1 MYLYF
6 EIANKKK
13 HLIDFHG
20 THGVRVY
27 CTRLKYIF
35 RVFLLHVV
43 LTQNS

>member
-27 CTRLKYIF
+27 CTRLKYKEFFYCSIDAK
-35 RVFLLHVV
+35 
-43 LTQNS
+43 

>member
-13 HLIDFHG
+13 HLHVIDFHG

-27 CTRLKYIF
+27 CTRLKYK
-35 RVFLLHVV
+35 VV

>member
-13 HLIDFHG
+13 HLHVHVIDFHG

-27 CTRLKYIF
+27 CTRLKYK
-35 RVFLLHVV
+35 VV